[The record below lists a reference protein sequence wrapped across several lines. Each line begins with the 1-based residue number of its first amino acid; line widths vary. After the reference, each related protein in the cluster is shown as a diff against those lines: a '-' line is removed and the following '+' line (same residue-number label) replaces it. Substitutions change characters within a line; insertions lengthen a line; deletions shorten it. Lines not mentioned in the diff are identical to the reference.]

1 MIFNKGNRKV
11 VRITWIVV
19 SLLVVVSMILLYLAP
34 LFS

>member
-1 MIFNKGNRKV
+1 MIFNKGNRKAI
-11 VRITWIVV
+11 RMAWIVV